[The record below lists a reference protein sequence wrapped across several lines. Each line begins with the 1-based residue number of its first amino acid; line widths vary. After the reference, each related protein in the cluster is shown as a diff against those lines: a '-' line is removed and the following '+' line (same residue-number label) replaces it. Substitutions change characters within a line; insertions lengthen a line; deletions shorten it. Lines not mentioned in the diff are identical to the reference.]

1 MKRPMT
7 INPFI
12 QVTGWRS
19 ALPGHTHLET
29 VAAHASHVGVL
40 HKYSNYY
47 CNNYEDYCIYSL
59 YYTKA
64 WKVAKYAEYT
74 VGTDD
79 TDRGRTCLKKSEY
92 LTFVLLCTLCTDELQ
107 EGRPVD
113 KCSGDAKRKIADK
126 QYRVS
131 VRKQMHRPIPP
142 SGAAK

>member
-1 MKRPMT
+1 MAKR
-7 INPFI
+7 F
-12 QVTGWRS
+12 
-19 ALPGHTHLET
+19 AGHTHLET

-113 KCSGDAKRKIADK
+113 KCSGDAKRKIAVA
-126 QYRVS
+126 RRRS
-131 VRKQMHRPIPP
+131 A
-142 SGAAK
+142 G